1 MFWSIVLMAVEK
13 ISSVAYITAKTIQ
26 GQTMIVSQQRESL
39 ENLVDT
45 LIDDLS
51 VQNVSD

>member
-1 MFWSIVLMAVEK
+1 MFWLIVLMAVEK
-13 ISSVAYITAKTIQ
+13 ILSVAYITAKTIQ
-26 GQTMIVSQQRESL
+26 CQTMIVSQQREAL

-45 LIDDLS
+45 LIDNLS